1 MLKKFFRAI
10 LRKKIISIFIILAI
24 IGASYF
30 GYKRI
35 RGSSNETR
43 YVLAAVEKGTLIV
56 SVSGSGQVV
65 VLDQADIKSLVFG
78 ELKAIY
84 VRDNQ
89 EVKSGQ
95 LLFELDK
102 KDIQQEV
109 KDAEVALNSA
119 KAKLAELLS
128 QPDAKSLVP
137 AENAVAQAERDLNKA
152 KENYEEITIDAE
164 RSLAT
169 AYEDGYST
177 VSTTFFKLSSHME
190 DLKNVLGTE
199 EYAQK
204 NISAYRLILGSE
216 SPFIKRLLD
225 DYSVADNLFTENFV
239 FFRQVYRD
247 ADRDTIY
254 QLINNT
260 LETTKAVSQALESA
274 RHMFDAISV
283 ESYGYLTMAPQ
294 IDALQPKIES
304 DVSSVY
310 SDINSL
316 EKIKDTIDDTVKNTP
331 QKIKDAELAI
341 KSAQEKLDEK
351 NLDLEEL
358 KTGADPQDIESQK
371 NVVAQKENA
380 FSDAQEKL
388 AECLIRAPF
397 DGTIVNINSEIKN
410 GNSVSAGTVLASV
423 VTQQKI
429 AEIPLNEVDAAKVK
443 VGQKVTLTFDALAD
457 VSITGKV
464 IDVDLSGTVTQGVV
478 SYGVKIA
485 FDTQEEKVKPGM
497 SVTADIITDVKQDVL
512 LLPNNAV
519 KNQGTSYAVELV
531 DASGQSTQALLAS
544 ASGTILSDK
553 PKSQTVEVGIS
564 NDTSTEIVNGLKE
577 GDVVVVSTVNSSS
590 SSTNN
595 SSTQNR
601 SNQGFQIPGVGSERN
616 FQMRGL

>member
-331 QKIKDAELAI
+331 QKIKPSLS
-341 KSAQEKLDEK
+341 KKLLNIPITPLDYISKEK
-351 NLDLEEL
+351 NLNLSNLKGLE
-358 KTGADPQDIESQK
+358 
-371 NVVAQKENA
+371 NMVVY
-380 FSDAQEKL
+380 D
-388 AECLIRAPF
+388 
-397 DGTIVNINSEIKN
+397 IKN
-410 GNSVSAGTVLASV
+410 N
-423 VTQQKI
+423 
-429 AEIPLNEVDAAKVK
+429 
-443 VGQKVTLTFDALAD
+443 
-457 VSITGKV
+457 
-464 IDVDLSGTVTQGVV
+464 
-478 SYGVKIA
+478 
-485 FDTQEEKVKPGM
+485 
-497 SVTADIITDVKQDVL
+497 KQDQ
-512 LLPNNAV
+512 
-519 KNQGTSYAVELV
+519 K
-531 DASGQSTQALLAS
+531 
-544 ASGTILSDK
+544 
-553 PKSQTVEVGIS
+553 
-564 NDTSTEIVNGLKE
+564 
-577 GDVVVVSTVNSSS
+577 
-590 SSTNN
+590 
-595 SSTQNR
+595 
-601 SNQGFQIPGVGSERN
+601 
-616 FQMRGL
+616 

>member
-1 MLKKFFRAI
+1 M
-10 LRKKIISIFIILAI
+10 
-24 IGASYF
+24 
-30 GYKRI
+30 
-35 RGSSNETR
+35 
-43 YVLAAVEKGTLIV
+43 
-56 SVSGSGQVV
+56 
-65 VLDQADIKSLVFG
+65 
-78 ELKAIY
+78 
-84 VRDNQ
+84 
-89 EVKSGQ
+89 
-95 LLFELDK
+95 
-102 KDIQQEV
+102 
-109 KDAEVALNSA
+109 
-119 KAKLAELLS
+119 
-128 QPDAKSLVP
+128 
-137 AENAVAQAERDLNKA
+137 
-152 KENYEEITIDAE
+152 
-164 RSLAT
+164 
-169 AYEDGYST
+169 
-177 VSTTFFKLSSHME
+177 
-190 DLKNVLGTE
+190 
-199 EYAQK
+199 
-204 NISAYRLILGSE
+204 
-216 SPFIKRLLD
+216 
-225 DYSVADNLFTENFV
+225 
-239 FFRQVYRD
+239 
-247 ADRDTIY
+247 
-254 QLINNT
+254 
-260 LETTKAVSQALESA
+260 
-274 RHMFDAISV
+274 
-283 ESYGYLTMAPQ
+283 
-294 IDALQPKIES
+294 
-304 DVSSVY
+304 
-310 SDINSL
+310 
-316 EKIKDTIDDTVKNTP
+316 
-331 QKIKDAELAI
+331 
-341 KSAQEKLDEK
+341 
-351 NLDLEEL
+351 
-358 KTGADPQDIESQK
+358 
-371 NVVAQKENA
+371 
-380 FSDAQEKL
+380 

>member
-260 LETTKAVSQALESA
+260 TQDLV
-274 RHMFDAISV
+274 
-283 ESYGYLTMAPQ
+283 
-294 IDALQPKIES
+294 
-304 DVSSVY
+304 VY
-310 SDINSL
+310 INMH
-316 EKIKDTIDDTVKNTP
+316 
-331 QKIKDAELAI
+331 
-341 KSAQEKLDEK
+341 
-351 NLDLEEL
+351 NLDH
-358 KTGADPQDIESQK
+358 
-371 NVVAQKENA
+371 
-380 FSDAQEKL
+380 
-388 AECLIRAPF
+388 
-397 DGTIVNINSEIKN
+397 
-410 GNSVSAGTVLASV
+410 
-423 VTQQKI
+423 
-429 AEIPLNEVDAAKVK
+429 
-443 VGQKVTLTFDALAD
+443 
-457 VSITGKV
+457 
-464 IDVDLSGTVTQGVV
+464 
-478 SYGVKIA
+478 
-485 FDTQEEKVKPGM
+485 
-497 SVTADIITDVKQDVL
+497 L
-512 LLPNNAV
+512 LQL
-519 KNQGTSYAVELV
+519 
-531 DASGQSTQALLAS
+531 
-544 ASGTILSDK
+544 
-553 PKSQTVEVGIS
+553 
-564 NDTSTEIVNGLKE
+564 
-577 GDVVVVSTVNSSS
+577 
-590 SSTNN
+590 
-595 SSTQNR
+595 
-601 SNQGFQIPGVGSERN
+601 FQYS
-616 FQMRGL
+616 

>member
-1 MLKKFFRAI
+1 MLKKFSRAI

-341 KSAQEKLDEK
+341 KSAQGKLDEK

>member
-429 AEIPLNEVDAAKVK
+429 AEISLNEVDAAKVK

>member
-351 NLDLEEL
+351 NLNLEEL

-429 AEIPLNEVDAAKVK
+429 AEISLNEVDAAKVK

>member
-1 MLKKFFRAI
+1 MLKKFSRAI

-429 AEIPLNEVDAAKVK
+429 AEISLNEVDAAKVK

>member
-1 MLKKFFRAI
+1 MLKKFSRAI

-616 FQMRGL
+616 F

>member
-331 QKIKDAELAI
+331 QKIEDAELAI

-429 AEIPLNEVDAAKVK
+429 AEISLNEVDAAKVK

>member
-1 MLKKFFRAI
+1 MLKKFSRAI